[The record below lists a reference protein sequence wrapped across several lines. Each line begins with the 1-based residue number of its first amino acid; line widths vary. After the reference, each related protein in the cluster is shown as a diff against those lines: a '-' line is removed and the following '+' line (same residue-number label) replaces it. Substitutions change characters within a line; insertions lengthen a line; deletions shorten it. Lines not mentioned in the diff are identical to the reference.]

1 VLLADATGCGATFGG
16 CDSGCPRDE
25 AGLNWA
31 DEAGVCS
38 DGEDEVGLADC
49 CAFALS
55 VRSKKVEITQCQI
68 RITQPSFRFCLR
80 PVQHFEKRRSVAVV
94 LVVVVTRRLL
104 AWARAGQQPVGVLYL
119 LRGMLQA
126 WYQWRAASKVF
137 FNCIIS

>member
-1 VLLADATGCGATFGG
+1 VPNTHNST
-16 CDSGCPRDE
+16 E
-25 AGLNWA
+25 
-31 DEAGVCS
+31 
-38 DGEDEVGLADC
+38 
-49 CAFALS
+49 LS
-55 VRSKKVEITQCQI
+55 FLS
-68 RITQPSFRFCLR
+68 SS
-80 PVQHFEKRRSVAVV
+80 VQHFEKRRSVAVV

>member
-1 VLLADATGCGATFGG
+1 
-16 CDSGCPRDE
+16 
-25 AGLNWA
+25 
-31 DEAGVCS
+31 
-38 DGEDEVGLADC
+38 
-49 CAFALS
+49 
-55 VRSKKVEITQCQI
+55 
-68 RITQPSFRFCLR
+68 
-80 PVQHFEKRRSVAVV
+80 VAVV